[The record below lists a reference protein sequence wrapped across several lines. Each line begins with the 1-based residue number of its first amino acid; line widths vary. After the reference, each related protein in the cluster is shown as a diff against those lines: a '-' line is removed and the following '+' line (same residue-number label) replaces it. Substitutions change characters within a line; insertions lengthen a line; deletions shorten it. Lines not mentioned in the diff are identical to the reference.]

1 MYRKFTVYQEVTAPA
16 GANFI
21 TFKHILN
28 DFSLNIEVLSLTEK
42 VDKERERDYRTCC

>member
-28 DFSLNIEVLSLTEK
+28 DFSLNYRGVK
-42 VDKERERDYRTCC
+42 FNRES